1 MEEKI
6 VILSNL
12 KVSKLYGKYDY
23 DVNFNEDITLIYGT
37 NGCGKTT
44 ILNIITAI
52 ITGSIYKLFSYK
64 FDEIILSYYDENG
77 KRKKKM

>member
-37 NGCGKTT
+37 TQT
-44 ILNIITAI
+44 
-52 ITGSIYKLFSYK
+52 
-64 FDEIILSYYDENG
+64 
-77 KRKKKM
+77 